1 MISPEDKEYIMD
13 MIRSEPLSDKQM
25 DQIEHVFVTRKECNS
40 TTEELNKK
48 LGQDFADL
56 AVIKFQLRLV
66 LGILGAIG
74 VAVLGLV
81 VKQFWG

>member
-1 MISPEDKEYIMD
+1 MIAPEDKVEI
-13 MIRSEPLSDKQM
+13 IEIVRNEPLSDKQM
-25 DQIEHVFVTRKECNS
+25 SQIEGVFVTRKECNA
-40 TTEELNKK
+40 TTEDLNHK

-66 LGILGAIG
+66 LGILSAIG

-81 VKQFWG
+81 IKQFWG